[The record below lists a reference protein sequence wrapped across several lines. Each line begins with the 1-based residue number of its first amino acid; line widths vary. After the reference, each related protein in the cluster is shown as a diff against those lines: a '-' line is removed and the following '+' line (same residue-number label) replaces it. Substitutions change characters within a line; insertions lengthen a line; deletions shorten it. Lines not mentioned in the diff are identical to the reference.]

1 MSRWLVVALAAA
13 STVACGTA
21 SVVQTALHG
30 DLAQLKRQISETQKK
45 GALDR
50 STSLQLATAVAGREL
65 RSSKGPA
72 AVDRVDA
79 LRACAGSLE
88 PVLRERA
95 SKPDDVGARSALLL
109 VDLGRLDRADLVQ
122 RYSEASSGAWR
133 AVAARSA
140 TGPRDGRLRRH
151 FLVDGDQRV
160 RKAALRASLEAKD
173 PADLDALL
181 DAARLDPNP
190 LLRSLAVR
198 GVGAIGGQRA
208 VLALKDLWAHS
219 GDTARQ
225 SIVDAWAMPAL
236 YGAGGADEL
245 RNIAESGG
253 SLAAI
258 AAAEALSRKPGED
271 AQLGATL
278 LARAIKDG
286 TNTERR
292 LAIQVAPVTDGDV
305 QKALAAA
312 TKDTDPDIRVMA
324 LARSLGVPAGRKNA
338 TKELE
343 KLAAG
348 KGLVAIQARAAL
360 AAAHDAK
367 VSGEL
372 SRQLGSK
379 SPAQRRLAAL
389 GLIRLG
395 DYSRAATALGDDD
408 PDVRTS
414 TACSMLAIARDK
426 RHGH

>member
-1 MSRWLVVALAAA
+1 M
-13 STVACGTA
+13 
-21 SVVQTALHG
+21 
-30 DLAQLKRQISETQKK
+30 
-45 GALDR
+45 
-50 STSLQLATAVAGREL
+50 
-65 RSSKGPA
+65 
-72 AVDRVDA
+72 
-79 LRACAGSLE
+79 
-88 PVLRERA
+88 
-95 SKPDDVGARSALLL
+95 
-109 VDLGRLDRADLVQ
+109 
-122 RYSEASSGAWR
+122 
-133 AVAARSA
+133 
-140 TGPRDGRLRRH
+140 
-151 FLVDGDQRV
+151 
-160 RKAALRASLEAKD
+160 
-173 PADLDALL
+173 
-181 DAARLDPNP
+181 
-190 LLRSLAVR
+190 R